1 MLEDLAKISLLL
13 VVYVSDK
20 YAHLIMRRSDSERRI
35 ITDPGGVSG
44 GTFDLLALILTL
56 MNRQKQRSSPRELP
70 ETESLRTKGKKV
82 LRMLSNGSMISYG
95 KSVVD
100 DVEW

>member
-1 MLEDLAKISLLL
+1 MVFTIESVNVNSFEIKSNIT

-56 MNRQKQRSSPRELP
+56 MNRQKQRSSPRVSFFDRVLTDQRE
-70 ETESLRTKGKKV
+70 KKCCGCC
-82 LRMLSNGSMISYG
+82 RMAA
-95 KSVVD
+95 
-100 DVEW
+100 

>member
-1 MLEDLAKISLLL
+1 
-13 VVYVSDK
+13 
-20 YAHLIMRRSDSERRI
+20 MRRSDFERRI